1 MDRIIKN
8 ITDTAKAAA
17 EGAAK
22 AAKAASATEYIPY
35 DEKYVKKEKQR
46 KWQNKLNAEKDPKS
60 NKSMADK
67 HADTERGNR
76 IRKAAGRKAAEA
88 AKQAAK
94 AAGPAAKAAGAANES
109 RKMILKLTE
118 SDLHRIVKES
128 VNRILREG
136 YSKKNTLN
144 LNESKTRKR
153 AIKQAIEVGR
163 RTIRGTVPDPI
174 IERYVHEFTDKFMM
188 GSPDYFYAYLPVLAE
203 IAFRSKTR
211 DEYTQVGEATM
222 ELSRLARMP
231 EAREVIRG
239 IRNANTVEDLE
250 CILNDARNAAMREE

>member
-46 KWQNKLNAEKDPKS
+46 KWQNKLNAEKAPKS

-67 HADTERGNR
+67 HADTERGKR

-88 AKQAAK
+88 AKQAAS
-94 AAGPAAKAAGAANES
+94 AAAGAANES
-109 RKMILKLTE
+109 RKTILRLTE

-128 VNRILREG
+128 VNRIITELDWRTY
-136 YSKKNTLN
+136 YSARDKAAQQMDDPSIPKDVRDKRYDQHKKFFQAGEDQMGKQHN
-144 LNESKTRKR
+144 LNGT
-153 AIKQAIEVGR
+153 EVHNSMRGDYGKSFPSYTDAHIAR
-163 RTIRGTVPDPI
+163 RDRMDNLRG
-174 IERYVHEFTDKFMM
+174 EYN
-188 GSPDYFYAYLPVLAE
+188 DYAN
-203 IAFRSKTR
+203 
-211 DEYTQVGEATM
+211 G
-222 ELSRLARMP
+222 
-231 EAREVIRG
+231 
-239 IRNANTVEDLE
+239 NAQYKDGKWQ
-250 CILNDARNAAMREE
+250 